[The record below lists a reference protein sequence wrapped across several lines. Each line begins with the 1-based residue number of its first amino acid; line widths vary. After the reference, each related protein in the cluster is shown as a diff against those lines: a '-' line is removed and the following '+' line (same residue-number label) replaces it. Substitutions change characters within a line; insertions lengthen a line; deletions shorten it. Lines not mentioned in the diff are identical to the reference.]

1 LENERVWVWVWGLNF
16 NPNQHFYYQSVPP
29 LQGAPLIFGLKNKR
43 NKNLQIDLGDLRN
56 EKEHLSS
63 FLQSHLKVT
72 VDSAKNKLTV
82 NSADV
87 SARELRRAVTK
98 FVYHRNFNVTHWVS
112 IEGATVKINRFKRA
126 AKKKDKRKKDSLH
139 QTAMQS
145 WGL

>member
-1 LENERVWVWVWGLNF
+1 M
-16 NPNQHFYYQSVPP
+16 
-29 LQGAPLIFGLKNKR
+29 IFGRKNKR

-82 NSADV
+82 NSADL
-87 SARELRRAVTK
+87 SARELRREVIK
-98 FVYHRNFNVTHWVS
+98 FVYHQNFNVTHWVS
-112 IEGATVKINRFKRA
+112 IESATVKINRFKRA

-139 QTAMQS
+139 QTATQS